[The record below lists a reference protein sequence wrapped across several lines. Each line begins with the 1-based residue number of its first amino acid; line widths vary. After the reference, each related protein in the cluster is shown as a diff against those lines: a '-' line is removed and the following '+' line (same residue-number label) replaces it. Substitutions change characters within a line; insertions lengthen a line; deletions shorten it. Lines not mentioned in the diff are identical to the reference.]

1 MGTDD
6 NDLGTVTLTLED
18 DTDVECM
25 ILAIFKAGSRS
36 YIALLPL
43 AEDGEPESDAGVYLY
58 RYIENG
64 DDEDPG
70 LENIET
76 DEEYE
81 LASAAFNKLADEEE
95 DTEN

>member
-1 MGTDD
+1 MGADE

-36 YIALLPL
+36 YIALLPMD
-43 AEDGEPESDAGVYLY
+43 EDGEPDSDAGVYLY

-64 DDEDPG
+64 DDEEPG

-76 DEEYE
+76 DEEYD
-81 LASAAFNKLADEEE
+81 LAAAEFNKLADEDEE
-95 DTEN
+95 EE